1 MVLILLFL
9 LFSLI
14 FLANAVEARDDDRL
28 RRAFNWVLLLFN
40 LPLFLLALGFLFD
53 PGGSLQSGDLGIS
66 FTSPRA
72 AGVVLLLTAV
82 WGLAVTLPEFRR
94 FLARYIPLRPTS
106 AVHTLALILVGY
118 LVGNTFASLTQ
129 GGLEGLL
136 ETTSAASILDV
147 VASEGLY
154 AGVAIAGV
162 GLFIRRDW
170 LKAAERLG
178 LERPAWLQFR
188 SSLRWIGLLL
198 VLQWFT
204 GILFMLTSPGEAEV
218 VDNLNSVLLGNFD
231 TVGEWFILALA
242 AGIGEELLFRGALQP
257 VFGLWATSLIFAMA
271 HIQYG
276 FTAATVLIFAI
287 GLALGFVRRRHGTTT
302 AIIVHFGYNFISGLL
317 VLLAP
322 YLESL
327 AR

>member
-1 MVLILLFL
+1 MVPVLIFL

-14 FLANAVEARDDDRL
+14 FLANAVEAREDDRL
-28 RRAFNWVLLLFN
+28 RRAFNWVLVLFN
-40 LPLFLLALGFLFD
+40 LPLFLLALGFLLNSESLLQN
-53 PGGSLQSGDLGIS
+53 GGLGTS

-72 AGVVLLLTAV
+72 AGVTFLLTAV
-82 WGLAVTLPEFRR
+82 WGLAVTLPEVRR
-94 FLARYIPLRPTS
+94 FLARYIPLRPES
-106 AVHTLALILVGY
+106 PVHTLALILVGY

-129 GGLEGLL
+129 GGLQGLL
-136 ETTSAASILDV
+136 ETTSAASIIDV
-147 VASEGLY
+147 IASEGLY
-154 AGVAIAGV
+154 AGIAIAGV
-162 GLFIRRDW
+162 GLFTRRDW

-178 LERPAWLQFR
+178 LERPAWLQLR
-188 SSLRWIGLLL
+188 VSLRWIGLLL
-198 VLQWFT
+198 ILQWVT
-204 GILFMLTSPGEAEV
+204 GVIFMLINPGEAEV

-231 TVGEWFILALA
+231 TVGEWFVLALA

-257 VFGLWATSLIFAMA
+257 VFGLWATSLIFAIA

-287 GLALGFVRRRHGTTT
+287 GVVLGFVRRRYSTTT
-302 AIIVHFGYNFISGLL
+302 AIFVHFSYNFISGIL